1 MEEAIV
7 TDGLTK
13 YYKSKVGCE
22 QICLSINGGQIYG
35 FLGPNGAGKSTFVKM
50 LVGLLFPASGKAW
63 LLGKP
68 LGNLAAKKRIG
79 FLPEN
84 FHYQDWLTGLEVLN
98 LHFSLGR
105 LDPSARHSR
114 IAHVLEITGLTGR
127 EKQRVR
133 TYSKGMQQRLGL
145 ASALLTDPDLLFL
158 DEPTSALD
166 PLGRKEVREIILEQ
180 KRKGKTVFLNSHLL
194 SEVEMICDRVAI
206 INKGRIIEEGPIDY
220 LTGKTVE
227 VEVEIGGRTP
237 NLDAALEEA
246 CFSIAWA
253 GEKGK
258 ALLSDKEDRA
268 RLAEIVIKNGG
279 RLYELVGRQNSLEDL
294 FVNLIREEGEKDC

>member
-1 MEEAIV
+1 
-7 TDGLTK
+7 
-13 YYKSKVGCE
+13 
-22 QICLSINGGQIYG
+22 
-35 FLGPNGAGKSTFVKM
+35 
-50 LVGLLFPASGKAW
+50 
-63 LLGKP
+63 
-68 LGNLAAKKRIG
+68 
-79 FLPEN
+79 
-84 FHYQDWLTGLEVLN
+84 
-98 LHFSLGR
+98 LGR

-180 KRKGKTVFLNSHLL
+180 KWKRKTVFLNSHLL
-194 SEVEMICDRVAI
+194 SEVEMNCDRVAI

-237 NLDAALEEA
+237 DLDAALEEA
-246 CFSIAWA
+246 CFSISWA
-253 GEKGK
+253 GEKGKALLRK

-268 RLAEIVIKNGG
+268 RLAEVVIKNGG
-279 RLYELVGRQNSLEDL
+279 RLYELVGRQNSR
-294 FVNLIREEGEKDC
+294 VNVRTGRDIHQPDYSAGPFLL